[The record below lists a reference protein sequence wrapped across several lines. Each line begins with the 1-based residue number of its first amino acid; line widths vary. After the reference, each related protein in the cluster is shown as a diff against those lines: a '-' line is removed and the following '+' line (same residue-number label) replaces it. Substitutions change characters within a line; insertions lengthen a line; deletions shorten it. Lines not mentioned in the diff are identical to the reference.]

1 MLRVMLLDVMGVM
14 LLNAMGVLVSCKNF
28 NGLLLGA
35 RPSGVS
41 GEYCSGALTLGP
53 PCCSLFVGDSVGS
66 CSRCCF
72 YADSCSSVYLSSTH
86 LLGRP
91 CRIFGSLVLVYYR
104 PLAYVPSNPPPS
116 FLDSVGI

>member
-41 GEYCSGALTLGP
+41 GESCRSWPLSETFAP
-53 PCCSLFVGDSVGS
+53 P
-66 CSRCCF
+66 
-72 YADSCSSVYLSSTH
+72 
-86 LLGRP
+86 
-91 CRIFGSLVLVYYR
+91 
-104 PLAYVPSNPPPS
+104 
-116 FLDSVGI
+116 